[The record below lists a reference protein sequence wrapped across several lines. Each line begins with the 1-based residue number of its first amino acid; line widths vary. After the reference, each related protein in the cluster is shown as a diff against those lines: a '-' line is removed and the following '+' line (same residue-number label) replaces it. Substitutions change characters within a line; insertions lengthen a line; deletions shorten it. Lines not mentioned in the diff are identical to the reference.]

1 MARAASAKTPR
12 TERMR
17 RSYADFEAALAEQT
31 VEERQRADRLR
42 REAAARSRAR
52 RRERTRKAGTARF
65 VLLIS
70 AIVGTAVIVTIVMF
84 QVLAAVMS

>member
-1 MARAASAKTPR
+1 MAARQARAVR

-17 RSYADFEAALAEQT
+17 RSYAEFEAALAEET
-31 VEERQRADRLR
+31 VEERQRAERLR

-52 RRERTRKAGTARF
+52 RRDRVRKAGTARF
-65 VLLIS
+65 LLLITS
-70 AIVGTAVIVTIVMF
+70 IIATAVIVTIVMF

>member
-1 MARAASAKTPR
+1 
-12 TERMR
+12 MR
-17 RSYADFEAALAEQT
+17 RSAAEFDELLAQQM
-31 VEERQRADRLR
+31 VEERQRAERLR

-52 RRERTRKAGTARF
+52 RREKTRKRGTLRF

-70 AIVGTAVIVTIVMF
+70 SIVGTAVIVTFVMF

>member
-1 MARAASAKTPR
+1 MAARPARAVR

-17 RSYADFEAALAEQT
+17 RSYAEFEAALAEQT
-31 VEERQRADRLR
+31 VEERQRAERLR
-42 REAAARSRAR
+42 REAAARSRER

-65 VLLIS
+65 LLPITS
-70 AIVGTAVIVTIVMF
+70 IVATAVIVTIVMF

>member
-1 MARAASAKTPR
+1 
-12 TERMR
+12 MR

-31 VEERQRADRLR
+31 VEDRQRSERLR

-52 RRERTRKAGTARF
+52 RRDRVRKAGTARF
-65 VLLIS
+65 LLLITS
-70 AIVGTAVIVTIVMF
+70 IIATAVIVTIVMF

>member
-1 MARAASAKTPR
+1 
-12 TERMR
+12 MR
-17 RSYADFEAALAEQT
+17 RSYAEFEAALAEQT

-52 RRERTRKAGTARF
+52 RRDRTRKAGTARF
-65 VLLIS
+65 LLLIS
-70 AIVGTAVIVTIVMF
+70 AIIGTAVIVTIVMF

>member
-1 MARAASAKTPR
+1 
-12 TERMR
+12 MR
-17 RSYADFEAALAEQT
+17 RSYAEFEAALAEQT
-31 VEERQRADRLR
+31 VEERQRSERLR

-65 VLLIS
+65 LLLIS
-70 AIVGTAVIVTIVMF
+70 SIIGTAVVVTIVMF

>member
-1 MARAASAKTPR
+1 MAARPARAVH

-17 RSYADFEAALAEQT
+17 RSYAEFEAALAEQT
-31 VEERQRADRLR
+31 VEDRQRAEQLR
-42 REAAARSRAR
+42 RDAAARSRAR

-65 VLLIS
+65 LLLITS
-70 AIVGTAVIVTIVMF
+70 IIATAVIVTIVMF